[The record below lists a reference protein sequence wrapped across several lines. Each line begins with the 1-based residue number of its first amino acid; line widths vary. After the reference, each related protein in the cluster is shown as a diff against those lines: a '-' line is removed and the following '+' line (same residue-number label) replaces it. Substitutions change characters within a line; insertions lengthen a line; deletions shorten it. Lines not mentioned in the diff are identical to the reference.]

1 MLTVRRSLTTAQR
14 QNYSKLILDTLA
26 AQPFYQR
33 AHTVFC
39 YAAME
44 DEVQTYALLRRAL
57 GEGKLV
63 YLPYM
68 TRQRGV
74 MRAVRLP
81 DMEALVPGACG
92 ILTVRNESEDYAD
105 PADIDCV
112 IVPGAAFGRQGQRL
126 GMGAGY
132 YDRFLRKVH
141 AFSVGICYTESITQ
155 TVPMQ
160 ETDVRMDALACPGGI
175 LMTEVY
181 HEGHL

>member
-132 YDRFLRKVH
+132 YDRFLRQAAQ
-141 AFSVGICYTESITQ
+141 AFFVAAAFHCQLIEDI
-155 TVPMQ
+155 PMA
-160 ETDVRMDALACPGGI
+160 EHDCFMDAIVTEHEVI
-175 LMTEVY
+175 LCNS
-181 HEGHL
+181 